1 MGKRDEKKGFSEKK
15 EIKTMEQPDCW
26 GGLRTQ
32 MALFLS
38 TLQNILLKFITLQQF
53 EMNYFFTIFLTV
65 LKFATL

>member
-32 MALFLS
+32 MALFL
-38 TLQNILLKFITLQQF
+38 
-53 EMNYFFTIFLTV
+53 
-65 LKFATL
+65 